1 MDLIALT
8 LSWAALSAALVFLR
22 RRRRTEKRNND
33 VYLERLE
40 EVARTAEETRQSCFA
55 SLANMHKSL
64 QVLQART
71 DAAAQEFS
79 CAPTSGA
86 ARREHYEA
94 AALLLSAGQKTDR
107 IAHLLGLPVEQVEL
121 VQELRQI
128 VAREIPG
135 TSAPVTAAFKPA
147 ARPRHKHRAPQ
158 EKKVAPVLLTDI
170 VDFAPAEG
178 ANGSGH

>member
-22 RRRRTEKRNND
+22 RRRRTDKRNND

-40 EVARTAEETRQSCFA
+40 EVARSAEETRQSCFA

-64 QVLQART
+64 QNLQARPDT
-71 DAAAQEFS
+71 AAEEFS
-79 CAPTSGA
+79 IAPTSGA
-86 ARREHYEA
+86 ARKEHYEA
-94 AALLLSAGQKTDR
+94 AALLLSAGQKADR

-128 VAREIPG
+128 VARETPG
-135 TSAPVTAAFKPA
+135 TSASVNAGFKSA
-147 ARPRHKHRAPQ
+147 TRTRHKHRAPQ

-170 VDFAPAEG
+170 VDFAPAVG